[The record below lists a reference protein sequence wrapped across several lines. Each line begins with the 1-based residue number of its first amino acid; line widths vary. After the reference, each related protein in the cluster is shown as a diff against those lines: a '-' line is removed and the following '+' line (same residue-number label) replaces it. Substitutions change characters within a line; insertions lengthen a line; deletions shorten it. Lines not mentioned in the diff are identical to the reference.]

1 MASEAVTALIPP
13 SKTMSIKEVLSLAD
27 NVESWSHDDMRL
39 AAKAMR
45 GMSNAFQTCDLIRID
60 R

>member
-1 MASEAVTALIPP
+1 MASEAVPAVLPP
-13 SKTMSIKEVLSLAD
+13 SKTMSIREVLSLAD

-45 GMSNAFQTCDLIRID
+45 GMSNSFQTCDLIRIGA
-60 R
+60 

>member
-1 MASEAVTALIPP
+1 MASEAVTAVLPP

-27 NVESWSHDDMRL
+27 NVESWSNNDMRL

-45 GMSNAFQTCDLIRID
+45 GMSNAFQTCDLIRI
-60 R
+60 RN